1 MHGSVHC
8 QVWIEGGGGL
18 RNEGSSFP
26 PPAPARRLGREAT
39 LRVPRRRLS
48 TQPNTRR
55 SPAHSRGPAPATPV
69 NQRGLAS
76 PRPGRPPPLSVL
88 QQKEKTEGQGAAV
101 PGDFTLFEASVFRR
115 CRCHP
120 RRFSLLLHRHLPP
133 SPAGRAGEPGKGV
146 AACWGLLRAGSRFP
160 ETAASEGAEPPASP
174 RAAQP
179 GRRSVPG
186 PLPVLLSAGPR
197 GLPACRHFSGL
208 HRRQNANGAALPPV
222 THSDS
227 QRYSLTRM
235 RIFRGRKWRDSETAA
250 GRGVDP
256 GGAWLLS
263 AWPGYSVRPLPMEKL
278 GVPETLTAFSCQS
291 YPDFF
296 HEASILP

>member
-120 RRFSLLLHRHLPP
+120 RRLSLLLHRHLPP

-146 AACWGLLRAGSRFP
+146 AAC
-160 ETAASEGAEPPASP
+160 
-174 RAAQP
+174 
-179 GRRSVPG
+179 
-186 PLPVLLSAGPR
+186 
-197 GLPACRHFSGL
+197 
-208 HRRQNANGAALPPV
+208 
-222 THSDS
+222 
-227 QRYSLTRM
+227 
-235 RIFRGRKWRDSETAA
+235 
-250 GRGVDP
+250 
-256 GGAWLLS
+256 
-263 AWPGYSVRPLPMEKL
+263 
-278 GVPETLTAFSCQS
+278 
-291 YPDFF
+291 
-296 HEASILP
+296 